1 MKFFGFL
8 LLILFTQIFS
18 DDYDD
23 SIYKS
28 PCEKVDE
35 PNTFEDCL
43 GLSCE
48 FIEEKCC
55 YLEAVNSTNSTNKE
69 CIDFYVYDYM
79 REDLKQKAIQ
89 KIKNGTYWE
98 SYNDTYKEIFEL
110 INPADI
116 CNATIIL
123 YICPGL
129 CIFNKDSIS
138 S

>member
-8 LLILFTQIFS
+8 LLILSIQIFS
-18 DDYDD
+18 DDDSYDD

-28 PCEKVDE
+28 PCEKVDG

-55 YLEAVNSTNSTNKE
+55 YLYAVNSNDSKSKE

-89 KIKNGTYWE
+89 KIMNGTYWE
-98 SYNDTYKEIFEL
+98 SYNYTYQKIIEL
-110 INPADI
+110 KCKDEYLNFVP
-116 CNATIIL
+116 IIL
-123 YICPGL
+123 I
-129 CIFNKDSIS
+129 SILMIYCL
-138 S
+138 

>member
-8 LLILFTQIFS
+8 LLILSIQIFS
-18 DDYDD
+18 DDDSYDD

-28 PCEKVDE
+28 PCELEE
-35 PNTFEDCL
+35 PETFEECL

-55 YLEAVNSTNSTNKE
+55 YLYSVNSTNLTSKE

-110 INPADI
+110 RCKDEYLNFVP
-116 CNATIIL
+116 IIL
-123 YICPGL
+123 I
-129 CIFNKDSIS
+129 SILMIYCL
-138 S
+138 

>member
-8 LLILFTQIFS
+8 LLILSIQIFS
-18 DDYDD
+18 DDDSYDD

-55 YLEAVNSTNSTNKE
+55 YLYSVNSTNLTSKE

-98 SYNDTYKEIFEL
+98 SYNDTYQKIIEL
-110 INPADI
+110 KCKDEYLNFVP
-116 CNATIIL
+116 IIL
-123 YICPGL
+123 I
-129 CIFNKDSIS
+129 SILMIYCL
-138 S
+138 